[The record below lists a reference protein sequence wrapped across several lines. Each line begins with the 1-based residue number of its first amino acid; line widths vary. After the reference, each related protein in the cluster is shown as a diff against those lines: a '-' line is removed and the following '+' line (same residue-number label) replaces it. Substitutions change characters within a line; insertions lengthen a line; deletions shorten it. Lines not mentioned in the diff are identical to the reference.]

1 MFESSLVANIS
12 ILSFAFLAYLAAAS
26 DIENYLI
33 PNRICLAIALL
44 YPIYVVSAPQDVAWM
59 PSLLVAGSVLLVGF
73 LLFSLNLFGAG
84 DAKFLAAIA
93 LWAGTEQALTLILIT
108 ALCGGFLAIVIWIK
122 ARLAA
127 APSLAMALV
136 TGAGQGF
143 ARQPMPYGAA
153 IAVGAL
159 YLAFTLT
166 SVS

>member
-1 MFESSLVANIS
+1 MFASSLVASIC
-12 ILSFAFLAYLAAAS
+12 ILSFAGLVFVGALS
-26 DIENYLI
+26 DIRSYLI
-33 PNRICLAIALL
+33 PNRVCLAVAFL
-44 YPIYVVSAPQDVAWM
+44 YPVFVMASPEPVAWLPALM
-59 PSLLVAGSVLLVGF
+59 TGGAVLLSGF
-73 LLFSLNLFGAG
+73 LLFALNLFGAG

-93 LWAGTEQALTLILIT
+93 LWAGSDHVLSLLLIT
-108 ALCGGFLAIVIWIK
+108 ALSGGIFALLIWFQ

-127 APSLAMALV
+127 APTPAMALV
-136 TGAGQGF
+136 TGAEKGF

>member
-1 MFESSLVANIS
+1 MFASSFVASIC
-12 ILSFAFLAYLAAAS
+12 ILSFSCLVFLGALS
-26 DIENYLI
+26 DIRSYLI

-44 YPIYVVSAPQDVAWM
+44 FPVFVISSPQAVAWG
-59 PSLLVAGSVLLVGF
+59 PALITAGGVLVGGF
-73 LLFSLNLFGAG
+73 LLFALNLFGAG
-84 DAKFLAAIA
+84 DAKFLAVIA
-93 LWAGTEQALTLILIT
+93 LWAGPNQVLPLILIT
-108 ALCGGFLAIVIWIK
+108 ALCGGIFAVTIWIQ

-127 APSLAMALV
+127 APTPAMALV
-136 TGAGQGF
+136 TGAEKGF